1 MEFINNLLFGIYPYI
16 ALTVFIVGSLI
27 RYDRDQYSWKT
38 GSSQMLESKMLR
50 KGSMPFHVG
59 IIAVLAGHFVGLLTP
74 HQVWDFLH
82 ITAPM
87 KQVFAMAMG
96 GFFGLICF
104 YGLTIL
110 IIRRFTNERVKASS
124 STMDNLILVLI
135 YIQLIMGLFS
145 IFISTGHMD
154 GAEML
159 KLMSW
164 AQNLVTFQGADA
176 AAAIADVHIIFKMHV
191 LLGMSLFLIFPFS
204 RLVHVWSV
212 PVKYFRRNY
221 QIVRIKNDQN
231 VKKG

>member
-1 MEFINNLLFGIYPYI
+1 MEFLNNLLFGIYPYI
-16 ALTVFIVGSLI
+16 ALAVFVLGSLA

-38 GSSQMLESKMLR
+38 GSSQLLESKMLR

-59 IIAVLAGHFVGLLTP
+59 IIMVLAGHFVGLLTP

-96 GFFGLICF
+96 GFFGVICF

-110 IIRRFTNERVKASS
+110 IIRRFTNDRVKASS

-135 YIQLIMGLFS
+135 YVQLILGLIS
-145 IFISTGHMD
+145 IVVSTGHLD
-154 GAEML
+154 GSEML
-159 KLMSW
+159 MLMSW
-164 AQNLVTFQGADA
+164 AQNVVTFQGPA
-176 AAAIADVHIIFKMHV
+176 AAEAIAHVNIIFKLHV
-191 LLGMSLFLIFPFS
+191 FLGMSLFLLFPFS

-221 QIVRIKNDQN
+221 QIVRTKS
-231 VKKG
+231 GS

>member
-1 MEFINNLLFGIYPYI
+1 MDYLNSLLFGIYPYI
-16 ALTVFIVGSLI
+16 ALAVFVLGSLI

-110 IIRRFTNERVKASS
+110 IIRRFTNARVKASS
-124 STMDNLILVLI
+124 SSMDNLILILI
-135 YIQLIMGLFS
+135 YIQLIMGLIS
-145 IFISTGHMD
+145 IFVSMGHMD

-159 KLMSW
+159 KLMAW
-164 AQNLVTFQGADA
+164 AQYLVTFQGTA
-176 AAAIADVHIIFKMHV
+176 AAAAMADVHIIFKLHIF
-191 LLGMSLFLIFPFS
+191 LGMSLFLVFPFS

-221 QIVRIKNDQN
+221 QIVRTKIDRN
-231 VKKG
+231 VQS

>member
-1 MEFINNLLFGIYPYI
+1 MDYLNNLLFGIYPYI
-16 ALTVFIVGSLI
+16 ALVVFVLGSLI

-110 IIRRFTNERVKASS
+110 IIRRFTNDRVKASS
-124 STMDNLILVLI
+124 SSMDNLILVLI
-135 YIQLIMGLFS
+135 YIQLIMGLIS
-145 IFISTGHMD
+145 IFVSMGHMD

-159 KLMSW
+159 KLMAW
-164 AQNLVTFQGADA
+164 AQYLVTFQGSA
-176 AAAIADVHIIFKMHV
+176 AATAMADVHIIFKLHIF
-191 LLGMSLFLIFPFS
+191 LGMSLFLVFPFS

-221 QIVRIKNDQN
+221 QIVRTKIDRN
-231 VKKG
+231 VQS

>member
-1 MEFINNLLFGIYPYI
+1 MEFMNDLLFGIYPYI
-16 ALTVFIVGSLI
+16 ALAIFVIGSLI

-38 GSSQMLESKMLR
+38 GSSQMLESKLLR

-82 ITAPM
+82 VSAPM

-124 STMDNLILVLI
+124 SAMDNAILLLIYAQLIL
-135 YIQLIMGLFS
+135 GLAS
-145 IFISTGHMD
+145 IVVSTGHLD
-154 GAEML
+154 GKEML
-159 KLMSW
+159 LLMSW
-164 AQNLVTFQGADA
+164 AQNMVTFQGGDA
-176 AAAIADVHIIFKMHV
+176 AEAIAGVHWIFKLHV
-191 LLGMSLFLIFPFS
+191 FLGMSLFAVFPFS

-221 QIVRIKNDQN
+221 QIVRLKNDQN
-231 VKKG
+231 VRKG

>member
-1 MEFINNLLFGIYPYI
+1 MDYLNNLLFGIYPYI
-16 ALTVFIVGSLI
+16 ALVVFVVGSLI

-124 STMDNLILVLI
+124 SSMDNLILVLI
-135 YIQLIMGLFS
+135 YIQLIMGLIS
-145 IFISTGHMD
+145 IFVSMGHMN

-159 KLMSW
+159 KLMAW
-164 AQNLVTFQGADA
+164 AQYLVTFQGSA
-176 AAAIADVHIIFKMHV
+176 AAAAMADVHIIFKLHI

-212 PVKYFRRNY
+212 PVKYLRRNY
-221 QIVRIKNDQN
+221 QIVRTKIDRN
-231 VKKG
+231 VQS